1 MDGGVS
7 RNDFVCQ
14 FLADAS
20 GLRVERAECSESSI
34 MGATYLAGVN
44 HGIWH
49 SVEDLKCFRK
59 VERIFEPQPKQ
70 KQTIASRMGRWGDA
84 INRFSGWY

>member
-70 KQTIASRMGRWGDA
+70 KQTIASRMDRWGDA

>member
-34 MGATYLAGVN
+34 MGATFLAGVN

-49 SVEDLKCFRK
+49 TLDDLKRFRH

-70 KQTIASRMGRWGDA
+70 FDSIASRMLKWSRA
-84 INRFSGWY
+84 IERFSGWY